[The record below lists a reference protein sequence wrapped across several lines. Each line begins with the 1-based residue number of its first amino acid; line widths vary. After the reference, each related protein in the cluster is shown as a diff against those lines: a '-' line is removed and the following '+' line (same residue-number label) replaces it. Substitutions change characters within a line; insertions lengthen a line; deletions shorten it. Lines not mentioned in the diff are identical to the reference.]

1 MRVKHGLELRQLGP
15 KSFILEMTSEY
26 KGETSKMITFNST
39 AAFLWESVKDK
50 DFSSKDLCN
59 LLQNKFSISQ
69 ETGMEDSES
78 IINAWKQAS
87 IVDCF

>member
-50 DFSSKDLCN
+50 DFSRKICVICYRINSLFRRKLRWRIPRV
-59 LLQNKFSISQ
+59 LLTHGNKLL
-69 ETGMEDSES
+69 
-78 IINAWKQAS
+78 
-87 IVDCF
+87 